1 MTTQLP
7 QPCLRSLF
15 SIGLTVSWAPRSAV
29 SASSFLPLCL
39 CIAAWAQRS
48 RTPACVLKGS
58 EGILGPWLTTL
69 LSFRLHR
76 PHQRAFLLP
85 RLQASCVSS
94 PQGCVS
100 SHAPALRAAPSVSP
114 VLSCLALATVSPTPA
129 GCLIHGE
136 MTGAWAGSEPSARD
150 FESQALPC
158 IQFSSVQSLSRVRL
172 FATPWTAARQ
182 ASPSIT
188 DSRSLL
194 KLMSIESVMPS
205 NLLSPSPP
213 TFNLSQ
219 HQGLFK

>member
-158 IQFSSVQSLSRVRL
+158 IQFSSVQFSRSVVSDSLRPHGLQHARLPHPSPTPGAYSNSCPLSR
-172 FATPWTAARQ
+172 
-182 ASPSIT
+182 
-188 DSRSLL
+188 
-194 KLMSIESVMPS
+194 
-205 NLLSPSPP
+205 
-213 TFNLSQ
+213 
-219 HQGLFK
+219 